1 MGYEISPLNLV
12 KKGYIS
18 DATPPASQSLSALP
32 RGCSSSSRQ
41 TNLSC
46 WPGIFPTCQDPF
58 NHRHKGTVGPLGL
71 PGYWGETR
79 APGHST
85 APSHESLPGHLQHQ
99 NPLLSSNSSL
109 QQRVLR
115 RHTHG
120 EAAQLWVLDW
130 DLRGGQPS
138 SCSRLYLP
146 HLLLA
151 LLQRPWPARGRLWAP
166 RTSVWTLGHISAATS
181 SQAVSFVHRCMWSE
195 AAVVLFRLT
204 SPFLSLSFQ
213 RKDSLISQELW
224 DPFLLLAATPTE
236 TWVQDELGL
245 LTE

>member
-1 MGYEISPLNLV
+1 MAGGFGLGYEISPLNLV

-181 SQAVSFVHRCMWSE
+181 SQAVSFVHRCTWSE

-204 SPFLSLSFQ
+204 SPFLSLFSKKGQPDFPRALGSFSSTCSNPN
-213 RKDSLISQELW
+213 RD
-224 DPFLLLAATPTE
+224 
-236 TWVQDELGL
+236 LGPG
-245 LTE
+245 